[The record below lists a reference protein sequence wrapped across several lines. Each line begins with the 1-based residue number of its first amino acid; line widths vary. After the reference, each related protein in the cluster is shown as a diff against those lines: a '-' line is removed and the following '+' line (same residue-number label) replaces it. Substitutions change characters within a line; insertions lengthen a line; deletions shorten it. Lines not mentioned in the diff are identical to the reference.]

1 VCTKWGEG
9 NRPRAAHALSKVMTL
24 AEAAGGGLLKHGP
37 TAARGT
43 CARLE
48 ISHLW

>member
-1 VCTKWGEG
+1 MCTKWGEG

-37 TAARGT
+37 TTSG
-43 CARLE
+43 
-48 ISHLW
+48 ISQAGRKCPAQR